1 MHWTALHLTQHCTV
15 DNICTVLHSCSLCY
29 VWPAKLKSTLLQAQV
44 LGGSRWPDTV
54 VCLRMENPLLG
65 SFPKL
70 LEKTKNILVP
80 SLAVPHLNEVCNI
93 HNGPVSPSR
102 GSSQCVIFQNCRAL
116 NTRHLGVTNGR
127 RGRGHVTR
135 CPPIRGRLAAHQCLR
150 SQDPLP
156 VIVTPAPVSRS
167 RLLTLTRCS
176 HLTRLLLHNAIFW
189 YVLQLPFDNMNE
201 VAS

>member
-1 MHWTALHLTQHCTV
+1 MHHNALQCTAQYYTIKQHGTTLHNC
-15 DNICTVLHSCSLCY
+15 DLCFDM
-29 VWPAKLKSTLLQAQV
+29 VKKHLKNKCGKSTL
-44 LGGSRWPDTV
+44 GSYPE
-54 VCLRMENPLLG
+54 LFE
-65 SFPKL
+65 
-70 LEKTKNILVP
+70 ETKNILVP

-93 HNGPVSPSR
+93 NNGPVSPCR

-135 CPPIRGRLAAHQCLR
+135 CPPIRGGSAAHQCLR

-176 HLTRLLLHNAIFW
+176 HLTRLLLHNAIF
-189 YVLQLPFDNMNE
+189 
-201 VAS
+201 

>member
-1 MHWTALHLTQHCTV
+1 M
-15 DNICTVLHSCSLCY
+15 
-29 VWPAKLKSTLLQAQV
+29 
-44 LGGSRWPDTV
+44 
-54 VCLRMENPLLG
+54 
-65 SFPKL
+65 
-70 LEKTKNILVP
+70 VP

-93 HNGPVSPSR
+93 HNGPVSPCR

-135 CPPIRGRLAAHQCLR
+135 SPPIRGGPAAHQCLR

-156 VIVTPAPVSRS
+156 VIVTPAPVSSS

-176 HLTRLLLHNAIFW
+176 HQHQASPSQRDILIQLGQLRLNPPGLGSKCGKWVERLSDFGKYKEYFKTHTH
-189 YVLQLPFDNMNE
+189 LQHFELSL
-201 VAS
+201 A